1 MSKKYNEYNKYFN
14 IFTFHGIDK
23 YKNIVDKK
31 IYKKMDKMNN
41 LSDLKK
47 QIKNE
52 IKEDLKDDEEGSK
65 WCFLL

>member
-1 MSKKYNEYNKYFN
+1 M
-14 IFTFHGIDK
+14 
-23 YKNIVDKK
+23 DKK

-65 WCFLL
+65 WCFLLWFRLSIYRILNWI

>member
-1 MSKKYNEYNKYFN
+1 
-14 IFTFHGIDK
+14 
-23 YKNIVDKK
+23 
-31 IYKKMDKMNN
+31 MDKMNN

>member
-1 MSKKYNEYNKYFN
+1 M
-14 IFTFHGIDK
+14 
-23 YKNIVDKK
+23 DKK

>member
-1 MSKKYNEYNKYFN
+1 
-14 IFTFHGIDK
+14 
-23 YKNIVDKK
+23 
-31 IYKKMDKMNN
+31 MDKMNY

>member
-1 MSKKYNEYNKYFN
+1 
-14 IFTFHGIDK
+14 
-23 YKNIVDKK
+23 
-31 IYKKMDKMNN
+31 MDKMNN

-65 WCFLL
+65 WCFL

>member
-1 MSKKYNEYNKYFN
+1 
-14 IFTFHGIDK
+14 
-23 YKNIVDKK
+23 
-31 IYKKMDKMNN
+31 MDKMNN

-65 WCFLL
+65 WFFYYDLDYQFIEY